1 MQLKPELQQYLKL
14 KKWHYRPVGNG
25 KDVAVKTCPFCDRS
39 KYKFYIHAQTTQF
52 RCWHCDAR
60 GNLYKL
66 KRELGDLQQ
75 KGVTSAAK
83 ATGAQEG
90 AGKTVPMQHVKRWH
104 KALLGSKLA
113 LEYCE
118 KRGFSDE
125 TIRHFKL
132 GLRKKKGKTWLA
144 IPHIVDDVCYNVK
157 FRTIT
162 GEKRFMRIPKCD
174 SVLFNADCLA
184 DHTWVVL
191 CEAETDALSFWSA
204 GVRNVV
210 SMTAGAGSFLADW
223 YDQLVDKERIVL
235 ALDADAV
242 GQTGA
247 RDIARR
253 LGFDKCENVLL
264 PMHDANEVLTE
275 LGAVELSRTIESAE
289 PFEVDGLMRANEVL
303 LHCTQQIEV
312 DDEGILTPWP
322 DVNRL
327 IGKGW
332 QRGDLVVLTA
342 KPKIGKTTWAVNIA
356 RELGG
361 VNQPS
366 LIYCMEMRPTRLG
379 TKLVQIE
386 RQKAAEDLMP
396 LDYNLTRY
404 KIRKM
409 PIYFVDPS
417 WNRGNIKVDNVMDKI
432 REVVKRHGIRLL
444 IFDHLHFLVR
454 SLTHVT
460 QEIGNVTRSFKLLAE
475 ELMITILLIAH
486 PRKTNSSKPV
496 TSEDLKDSQSIHAD
510 ADQVVVLHR
519 DAIPAN
525 IESEDAHEESE
536 AFEPKTRVIVD
547 AARFQGGGS
556 TLLWYQGETATFFPW
571 EERPVQKM
579 K

>member
-1 MQLKPELQQYLKL
+1 MQIKPELQQYLKL
-14 KKWHYRPVGNG
+14 KKWRYRPVGNG
-25 KDVAVKTCPFCDRS
+25 KDVAVQTCPFCDRS
-39 KYKFYIHAQTTQF
+39 KYKFYVHTQTTQF

-66 KRELGDLQQ
+66 KRELGDLAQ

-83 ATGAQEG
+83 ATGAREG
-90 AGKTVPMQHVKRWH
+90 EGQTVPMKAVARWH
-104 KALLGSKLA
+104 KALLRSNRA

-118 KRGFSDE
+118 QRGFSE
-125 TIRHFKL
+125 EAIRHFKL
-132 GLRKKKGKTWLA
+132 GLRKKNRRTWLT
-144 IPHIVDDVCYNVK
+144 IPHIVDDTCYNVK
-157 FRTIT
+157 HRTIE
-162 GEKRFMRIPKCD
+162 GEKRFMRVKGCD
-174 SVLFNADCLA
+174 SVLFNADALA
-184 DHTWVVL
+184 DHNEIVL
-191 CEAETDALSFWSA
+191 CEAETDAISFWAA

-210 SMTAGAGSFLADW
+210 SMTAGAGSFLPEW

-264 PMHDANEVLTE
+264 PMHDANEVLTDMGDRV
-275 LGAVELSRTIESAE
+275 LARTIEGAE

-303 LHCTQQIEV
+303 MHCTQQIEV
-312 DDEGILTPWP
+312 DDEGIVTPWP

-342 KPKIGKTTWAVNIA
+342 KPKMGKTTLAMNIA
-356 RELGG
+356 RGLGR
-361 VNQPS
+361 VNIPS
-366 LIYCMEMRPTRLG
+366 LIYCLEMRPTRLA

-396 LDYNLTRY
+396 LDYKMTRY

-409 PIYFVDPS
+409 PIYFIDPS
-417 WNRGNIKVDNVMDKI
+417 WNRGNMKVEGVFDKI

-444 IFDHLHFLVR
+444 VFDHLHFLCR
-454 SLTHVT
+454 SLQHLTN
-460 QEIGNVTRSFKLLAE
+460 EIGNVTRGFKLLAE
-475 ELMITILLIAH
+475 ELAITILLIAH
-486 PRKTNSSKPV
+486 PRKTNSNKPV

-510 ADQVVVLHR
+510 ADQVMVVHR

-525 IESEDAHEESE
+525 LESESAHEESE
-536 AFEPKTRVIVD
+536 ALEPKTRIIVD

-556 TLLWYQGETATFFPW
+556 TLLWYQGETATFYDW
-571 EERPVQKM
+571 EERPVQKL